1 MQITLDEGYQFGLG
15 VFETIRVEGGKPRLL
30 KLHLERMRRSLKTLG
45 IHRDVSKEEVLDY
58 LEGKNAEYSALKV
71 MVSEKNTTFTLREN
85 PYGPDRYE
93 PGFAMDYSTVRRN
106 ETSPLVFHKTLNY
119 ADCILEKRRAIREGQ
134 DERIFLNS
142 RGEICEGTSCNIFFG
157 QGDRLYT
164 PKLSCGLLPGV
175 VRRVLLDSGLAEE
188 RILRPKDVQTM
199 QECFVT
205 NSLMEIMPVYRLGAQ
220 KFSARRQALICRES
234 LRAWPGQ

>member
-15 VFETIRVEGGKPRLL
+15 VFETIRVERGEPKFLE
-30 KLHLERMRRSLKTLG
+30 LHLERMRHSLKTLG
-45 IHRDVSKEEVLDY
+45 IRRDVSREEILDY
-58 LEGKNAEYSALKV
+58 LAGKNAEHSALKV

-85 PYGPDRYE
+85 PYGLERYE
-93 PGFAMDYSTVRRN
+93 TGFSMDYSTVRRN
-106 ETSPLVFHKTLNY
+106 ETSPLIFHKTLNY

-134 DERIFLNS
+134 DERIFLNG

-157 QGDRLYT
+157 QGNRLYT

-175 VRRVLLDSGLAEE
+175 VRRVLLDRGLAEE

-205 NSLMEIMPVYRLGAQ
+205 NSLMEIMPVYRLGEQ
-220 KFSARRQALICRES
+220 KFFTRSQALICRES
-234 LRAWPGQ
+234 LRIWPGQ